1 MGAEIGHSA
10 GMEKSDEYMTI
21 EVTATAPPVDF
32 LIKFR
37 DGHTVGVRLGEKT
50 PAGGPYT
57 LEDVESITY
66 ATTSP
71 GCVISVGTVG
81 EAKD

>member
-1 MGAEIGHSA
+1 
-10 GMEKSDEYMTI
+10 MEKPEEYITVEI
-21 EVTATAPPVDF
+21 TATAPPIDAT
-32 LIKFR
+32 IKFR
-37 DGHTVGVRLGEKT
+37 DGHKVNLRFNEKA

-66 ATTSP
+66 HTVDASP
-71 GCVISVGTVG
+71 CCVISVGTIG